1 MASRVAI
8 TLSLARFAW
17 KIKQMGG
24 ATQVASTKAQ
34 LNDVQVQA
42 GATMVENM
50 ASTLSPIKADTGASG
65 AYQDGRMLKLLIAS
79 ACGIPEQYFGD
90 ISTGNLATA
99 KTVELPMVKQFTSY
113 QAVWGSVYDIMDRL
127 VLSERGITGDVHIDR
142 DFPAIAPSD
151 QTEISTA
158 IKTILDAVPD
168 FADSRDVLSAALMSI
183 GVDDT
188 ARVLDEL
195 DKIKKEKDAERAAN
209 PPPIPPQFN
218 QFQPNQPVPNQ
229 EAALI
234 NALSGYTNSLE
245 VAIAERDFANI
256 WGTLDEGTRIAATH
270 AAMKVIKGA

>member
-17 KIKQMGG
+17 KVKQMGG
-24 ATQVASTKAQ
+24 ATEIASTKAK

-50 ASTLSPIKADTGASG
+50 ASNLSPIKADTGASG
-65 AYQDGRMLKLLIAS
+65 AYQDGRMLKLLVA
-79 ACGIPEQYFGD
+79 AGFGIPEQYFGD
-90 ISTGNLATA
+90 IGSGNMATA
-99 KTVELPMVKQFTSY
+99 KTVELPMLKMFSSY

-127 VLSERGITGDVHIDR
+127 VLQERGITGDVHIDR

-158 IKTILDAVPD
+158 IKTILDAIPE
-168 FADSRDVLSAALMSI
+168 FADSPDVLSAALMSI

-188 ARVLDEL
+188 ANVLDEL
-195 DKIKKEKDAERAAN
+195 EKKKVERDKEKAAN
-209 PPPIPPQFN
+209 PPPVPPQFQ
-218 QFQPNQPVPNQ
+218 QFQPPAQSH
-229 EAALI
+229 EAAVI
-234 NALSGYTNSLE
+234 NALSGYTNQLE

-256 WGTLDEGTRIAATH
+256 WGTLDEETRIAATQ

>member
-1 MASRVAI
+1 
-8 TLSLARFAW
+8 
-17 KIKQMGG
+17 
-24 ATQVASTKAQ
+24 VASTKAQ
-34 LNDVQVQA
+34 LNDTQVQA

-50 ASTLSPIKADTGASG
+50 ASNLTPIKADTGASA

-99 KTVELPMVKQFTSY
+99 KTVELPMVKMFTSY

-127 VLSERGITGDVHIDR
+127 VLAERGITGDVHIDR

-158 IKTILDAVPD
+158 IKTIIDAIPD
-168 FADSRDVLSAALMSI
+168 FADSPDVLSAALSSI

-188 ARVLDEL
+188 ARVLEDLE
-195 DKIKKEKDAERAAN
+195 KKKKEKDAEKAKN
-209 PPPIPPQFN
+209 PPPVPPQFN
-218 QFQPNQPVPNQ
+218 QFQPPSQ

-234 NALSGYTNSLE
+234 NALNGYTNSLE

-256 WGTLDEGTRIAATH
+256 WGTLDEGTRIAATQ
-270 AAMKVIKGA
+270 AAMKVIKGV